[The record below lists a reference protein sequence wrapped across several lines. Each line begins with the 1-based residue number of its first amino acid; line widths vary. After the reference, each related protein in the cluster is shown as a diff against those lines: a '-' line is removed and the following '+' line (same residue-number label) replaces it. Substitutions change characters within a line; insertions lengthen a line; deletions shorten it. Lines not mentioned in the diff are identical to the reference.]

1 MNESIEQLANKIY
14 EEGVS
19 KAQIRAKEILDEA
32 ASKARKIVDDAEAK
46 ARYILEN
53 TERNAAE
60 LKAKYEAEMR
70 ISSRQAISALKQRV
84 TELVI
89 WELNHEPA
97 QKAVRDIAFMQVLI
111 TKLMDYWL
119 ANFGEE
125 DHLRILLPKDEY
137 DEYRSYLKE
146 KTAELLRS
154 GITVE
159 FTDSMRHGFQVEPVE
174 HGFRI
179 SFTDE
184 DFENYFSNFARPRVY
199 KLLFGKDD

>member
-14 EEGVS
+14 QEGVGKAEIRS
-19 KAQIRAKEILDEA
+19 KDILDEA
-32 ASKARKIVDDAEAK
+32 TAKARRIIEEAEAK
-46 ARYILEN
+46 AASILE
-53 TERNAAE
+53 TAERNAAE
-60 LKAKYEAEMR
+60 RNAKYESEMR
-70 ISSRQAISALKQRV
+70 ISARQALSALKQRI

-97 QKAVRDIAFMQVLI
+97 KNAVRDKAFMQVLI

-119 ANFGEE
+119 ANFGQE

-137 DEYRSYLKE
+137 EEYRSFLQT

-159 FTDSMRHGFQVEPVE
+159 FTDTMQHGFRVEPVE

>member
-1 MNESIEQLANKIY
+1 MNESIQQLTNKIY
-14 EEGVS
+14 QEAVG
-19 KAQIRAKEILDEA
+19 KAEIRSREILDEA
-32 ASKARKIVDDAEAK
+32 AVKARKIVDDAEAK
-46 ARYILEN
+46 ARIILEN
-53 TERNAAE
+53 TERSAAE
-60 LKAKYEAEMR
+60 LKAKYESEMR
-70 ISSRQAISALKQRV
+70 ISARQAMSALKQRI

-89 WELNHEPA
+89 WQLNHEPA
-97 QKAVRDIAFMQVLI
+97 QNAVGDTTFMQALI

-119 ANFGEE
+119 ANFGQE
-125 DHLRILLPKDEY
+125 DHLRILLPKNEY
-137 DEYRSYLKE
+137 EEYRSFLQG

-159 FTDSMRHGFQVEPVE
+159 FTDTMRHGFQVEPVE

-179 SFTDE
+179 SFSDE

>member
-14 EEGVS
+14 QEGVG
-19 KAQIRAKEILDEA
+19 KAEIRAKEIMDEA
-32 ASKARKIVDDAEAK
+32 TSKARRIVEEAEAK
-46 ARYILEN
+46 ARHIIEN
-53 TERNAAE
+53 TERNATE
-60 LKAKYEAEMR
+60 LRAKYEAEMR
-70 ISSRQAISALKQRV
+70 ISARQALSALKQRI

-119 ANFGEE
+119 ANFGQE
-125 DHLRILLPKDEY
+125 DHLRILLPKNEY
-137 DEYRSYLKE
+137 EEYREYLRQ
-146 KTAELLRS
+146 KTAELLGS

-159 FTDSMRHGFQVEPVE
+159 FTDTMQHGFQVEPVE

-179 SFTDE
+179 SFTDQ